1 MQEQPFTVPGR
12 FLTYPGLAGRRDI
25 EAVLRD
31 AGMERVVFGD
41 VVTGGRASDA
51 AAFGR
56 EMMRCWPGARIV
68 LDALAGRK
76 RRMFEARVDG
86 LMRGLGEDAFRY
98 HHPYLLAS
106 GIRAAPAS

>member
-1 MQEQPFTVPGR
+1 M
-12 FLTYPGLAGRRDI
+12 
-25 EAVLRD
+25 
-31 AGMERVVFGD
+31 
-41 VVTGGRASDA
+41 VTGGRAADV
-51 AAFGR
+51 AAFDR

-76 RRMFEARVDG
+76 RRMFEQRVDG

-106 GIRAAPAS
+106 RDQGRGRELRTSSTTRALVPRHRCPRR